1 MTVETMIDDLLGKG
15 VTLECCGDKLRVR
28 GPALVVS
35 AMEDDLRIR
44 KPEILAALAQAWA
57 RKAAAA
63 LLASVKD
70 HELRADLRYQFE
82 ERAAICECDGGMSR
96 AEAERFAFEE
106 ICQWLK
112 K

>member
-1 MTVETMIDDLLGKG
+1 MSAMKDD
-15 VTLECCGDKLRVR
+15 LRVR
-28 GPALVVS
+28 KS
-35 AMEDDLRIR
+35 
-44 KPEILAALAQAWA
+44 EILAALAQGWA
-57 RKAAAA
+57 RKAAA

-70 HELRADLRYQFE
+70 DERRADLRYQFE